1 MVYIHIYEHIF
12 EGLPTLS
19 PDTNNP
25 ICESVYGVTNYVL
38 LLII

>member
-1 MVYIHIYEHIF
+1 MAYVHKYEHTF

-25 ICESVYGVTNYVL
+25 ICDTVYDAINYLYYYV
-38 LLII
+38 